1 MPEGLRLKGW
11 VLLALKIVEDS
22 CSAFCGVTHAI
33 GLCRILDRPCG
44 IAGASAAN
52 HSLDQP
58 KDGSCTNQQSLTTQ
72 VGLISATDTFLA

>member
-52 HSLDQP
+52 HPLDQP
-58 KDGSCTNQQSLTTQ
+58 KGRSCIKQQSLTIQ
-72 VGLISATDTFLA
+72 VELISATDTFLA